1 MRQIFLIT
9 IGAFLFSSCSLF
21 RKNTKYGC
29 PTDGR
34 NVGAEK
40 IASGD
45 PKAIKAAS
53 KAKYKGGSAVKSV
66 Y

>member
-1 MRQIFLIT
+1 MKQVLLVAMI
-9 IGAFLFSSCSLF
+9 AFVVSSCSLF
-21 RKNTKYGC
+21 RKNVKYGC

-40 IASGD
+40 LLSGD
-45 PKAIKAAS
+45 PKSVKAAR

>member
-1 MRQIFLIT
+1 MKRIFLLAMCAYI
-9 IGAFLFSSCSLF
+9 FSACSLF
-21 RKNTKYGC
+21 RKNVKYGC
-29 PTDGR
+29 PGDGR

-45 PKAIKAAS
+45 PKAIKAAN
-53 KAKYKGGSAVKSV
+53 KAKWRGGRTS

>member
-1 MRQIFLIT
+1 MKKILLI
-9 IGAFLFSSCSLF
+9 ALCAYLFSGCSIF

-40 IASGD
+40 ILSGD
-45 PKAIKAAS
+45 AKSIRASS
-53 KAKYKGGSAVKSV
+53 KAKYKGGRKSF
-66 Y
+66 

>member
-1 MRQIFLIT
+1 MRQILLVVI
-9 IGAFLFSSCSLF
+9 IAFAFSSCSIF
-21 RKNTKYGC
+21 RKNVKYGC

-40 IASGD
+40 LLSGD
-45 PKAIKAAS
+45 PKSVKAAR